1 MCTLSLSLITLLYL
15 PQFWF
20 DFSFSCII
28 NCCRVFMIRSV
39 ACACVRLTVVFVEIV
54 FVRVFYL
61 SKCTIEVFCFS
72 SVRVYTWLL
81 LLYYSLR
88 SDCVWCGVV
97 CVLFFFSFV
106 FESCLPFSFQ
116 HTFSY
121 SMYLKNTVYTQ
132 VSNVKDCSIG
142 VYLCCFLLLLSSSS
156 SLLLLLL
163 LSVY

>member
-1 MCTLSLSLITLLYL
+1 M
-15 PQFWF
+15 
-20 DFSFSCII
+20 
-28 NCCRVFMIRSV
+28 FMIRSV